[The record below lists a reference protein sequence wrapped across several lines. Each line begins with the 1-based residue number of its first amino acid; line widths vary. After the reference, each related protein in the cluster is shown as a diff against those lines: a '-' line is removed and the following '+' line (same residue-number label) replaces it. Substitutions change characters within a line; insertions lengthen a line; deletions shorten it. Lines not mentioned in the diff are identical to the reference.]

1 MINTFFSSDFFP
13 CFKMSA
19 ECAEPSDP
27 FPLSLV
33 VNKKDFAAAKL
44 EPSFEPRKRFKR
56 SDRVSLEGRAEEI
69 LVEIEPDIQ
78 DEEEISIGD
87 ERQRAVDQVVNYPKF
102 IYKIYKSC
110 NCLFS
115 LYNLF
120 CLEPIFAKGV

>member
-1 MINTFFSSDFFP
+1 
-13 CFKMSA
+13 MSA

-87 ERQRAVDQVVNYPKF
+87 ERQRAVDQVLNYPKF
-102 IYKIYKSC
+102 TYKIYKSC

-115 LYNLF
+115 LYILV
-120 CLEPIFAKGV
+120 CLDSIFANGI